1 MSGRSENIRFNV
13 YLNDK
18 QAGNTMGSLYGQS
31 RKLKSELNKLK
42 IGSAAWIKKL
52 KEVQS
57 VEKRLSKVRAEIRG
71 TNAGF
76 GKMAKNFNKYFGLIT
91 AGIAS
96 LSGVI
101 YLFKNIIKSNAE
113 LSDSFADVRKTT
125 GLTDAEIKLLYKD
138 LKKIDTRSA
147 NSELLNLARIAGK
160 LGVEG
165 KENILGFVNAADQIN
180 VALSEDLGG
189 DPEEAIR
196 QIGKLVDI
204 FKIED
209 EFGLEKGML
218 KIGSAINALGASS
231 TANEAYIVEFSKR
244 VAGIAPN
251 ANISAANIFG
261 LAATLDQ
268 LGQTSEVSSTVFGK
282 LMIAIG
288 KDVPRFAELAGM
300 SIADFSKLLKDD
312 ANEAL
317 LTVLDAAKSTEGG
330 VEGMA
335 ESLKALGIDGQRSAG
350 VLGVLTKNI
359 DLLRE
364 QQKLSN
370 EEFNKGTSLTEEYD
384 IKNTNLAA
392 NLRKLK
398 KVWFEIITMPGL
410 EKFSKNLVKGIIDLV
425 DWIKRNTSEIKTFFK
440 VLGILLTSLVTYK
453 TVVAAANAKV
463 NIMIKLT
470 GLMQTIALRAAI
482 SYNKLTGNIG
492 RAAAA
497 QRVLNTA
504 TKASPWG
511 LILGLLAAAGAAY
524 LAFKKDVHKAT
535 DEQKKFNKAMQEG
548 QEIITNSQTIE
559 KRYKVVNKLS
569 ERQLSILKDDIKTEQ
584 NLISEKTAKILE
596 TYTAADSYNVKRIK
610 ELNRKIRNTNDEN
623 QKMILESQLHYQRK
637 LLNAKIKAEQ
647 GISATEIDAK
657 KKELRDMLLIID
669 SKIKEIQNIKPENP
683 DPDDDPTDTELKK
696 LEALNQKIAELTRSQ
711 ELGKMEANK
720 REIQLIKDKYQKLID
735 EAKGFDEQIK
745 SLEEL
750 RDADIL
756 IKKAEQ
762 DQEYLD
768 KQKELQK
775 EIKDMTFEADV
786 TELENRKELLEKKL
800 ELARQ
805 NGQDTIAIEK
815 EVAAINKEIW
825 DQKYE
830 QELAAISQQYIDAID
845 QAKLYGLDTTALV
858 EAQKK
863 AEKIIKDK
871 YDNLE
876 VDGTKKKNDKII
888 KLDKLSKSQKL
899 QIAASS
905 MDAISGLFKEG
916 SVAAKILAS
925 GSAII
930 NTYAAATAA
939 LAPPPVGLG
948 PIAGIPLAVSTVI
961 AGLVNVA
968 KINSVQ
974 FAKGGISK
982 GASHDNGGIHMIDS
996 KTGNKVGEMEGGE
1009 PYMIL
1014 SKETYKNNRELIN
1027 SLLNNSLHRGGEKV
1041 EWMKP
1046 GYYPHPDLQGVTT
1059 NLRNSKYAAGTVTN
1073 VNHVY
1078 NSTQTSTAQDN
1089 SELLALNR
1097 EMLEEFKR
1105 LKNFKAIIDLDGTLE
1120 LKDAI
1125 SDITTFE
1132 ANAGL

>member
-42 IGSAAWIKKL
+42 IGSSAWIKKL
-52 KEVQS
+52 KEVQK
-57 VEKRLSKVRAEIRG
+57 VEGQLRRVRTQIRG
-71 TNAGF
+71 TNTMMSKLRSTIGKF
-76 GKMAKNFNKYFGLIT
+76 GPALGL
-91 AGIAS
+91 GIGLAS
-96 LSGVI
+96 LSR
-101 YLFKNIIKSNAE
+101 LFSSAFGKIKRFEKGLNE
-113 LSDSFADVRKTT
+113 LSAITGMVGSDLDFLKREAIEMSTATDKAGNKINMSATKILKAFKLVGSAKPELLKNKEALAEVTKQSIILSQATGGTMGLEESVKSLTTIMNQFNAPASEAGKFINVLAAGSKFGAGEIPFLAKAMEQAGTVAEAANISIEKTT
-125 GLTDAEIKLLYKD
+125 GILELFAEKGLKAERSGVNFRNIIIELQKDTDNYTDGVFDINKALT
-138 LKKIDTRSA
+138 
-147 NSELLNLARIAGK
+147 NLAVIQDDTIGLVK
-160 LGVEG
+160 IFG
-165 KENILGFVNAADQIN
+165 KENITAAQILAQNKTRVDELTESLTGTNTAYEQSQVNSKGLAFVTERLSNKWEAFILKLDSGEGFISKVVKGFVNLGSSILDLVTPMN
-180 VALSEDLGG
+180 KHSESI
-189 DPEEAIR
+189 IR
-196 QIGKLVDI
+196 
-204 FKIED
+204 
-209 EFGLEKGML
+209 EK
-218 KIGSAINALGASS
+218 
-231 TANEAYIVEFSKR
+231 
-244 VAGIAPN
+244 
-251 ANISAANIFG
+251 
-261 LAATLDQ
+261 
-268 LGQTSEVSSTVFGK
+268 
-282 LMIAIG
+282 
-288 KDVPRFAELAGM
+288 
-300 SIADFSKLLKDD
+300 SKL
-312 ANEAL
+312 NL
-317 LTVLDAAKSTEGG
+317 L
-330 VEGMA
+330 
-335 ESLKALGIDGQRSAG
+335 
-350 VLGVLTKNI
+350 
-359 DLLRE
+359 
-364 QQKLSN
+364 
-370 EEFNKGTSLTEEYD
+370 
-384 IKNTNLAA
+384 
-392 NLRKLK
+392 
-398 KVWFEIITMPGL
+398 
-410 EKFSKNLVKGIIDLV
+410 
-425 DWIKRNTSEIKTFFK
+425 
-440 VLGILLTSLVTYK
+440 
-453 TVVAAANAKV
+453 V
-463 NIMIKLT
+463 NSIV
-470 GLMQTIALRAAI
+470 
-482 SYNKLTGNIG
+482 S
-492 RAAAA
+492 
-497 QRVLNTA
+497 
-504 TKASPWG
+504 
-511 LILGLLAAAGAAY
+511 
-524 LAFKKDVHKAT
+524 
-535 DEQKKFNKAMQEG
+535 
-548 QEIITNSQTIE
+548 
-559 KRYKVVNKLS
+559 VNDN
-569 ERQLSILKDDIKTEQ
+569 Q
-584 NLISEKTAKILE
+584 
-596 TYTAADSYNVKRIK
+596 
-610 ELNRKIRNTNDEN
+610 KIRNSLISDLQTAYPNFLKNLDTEKITNAELLTQLEKVNNEYEKKIKLAVYEEELTAIEEKGKDNFKQQKSAIKSINLLYEKHIKDKKEGLTYEEKVKALQEEN
-623 QKMILESQLHYQRK
+623 LIIGYDMIHVGTDVFEAQKIIRFDAESSQTRLNK
-637 LLNAKIKAEQ
+637 LLNE
-647 GISATEIDAK
+647 EIEN
-657 KKELRDMLLIID
+657 KKEYNEILKER
-669 SKIKEIQNIKPENP
+669 SKLNTDPDNPDPDPDPNPDPDPDP

-696 LEALNQKIAELTRSQ
+696 LEALNQKIADLTHAQ
-711 ELGKMEANK
+711 ELGKMEANE

-745 SLEEL
+745 NLEEL

-871 YDNLE
+871 HDNLE

-974 FAKGGISK
+974 FAKGGIST

-1027 SLLNNSLHRGGEKV
+1027 SLLDSSLHGGGEKV

-1078 NSTQTSTAQDN
+1078 NSSQTSTAQDN

-1105 LKNFKAIIDLDGTLE
+1105 LKNFKAVFDLDGTLE